1 MKKLIVA
8 LLLLLLLCTVL
19 SAQELSVPVRLM
31 SNDRA
36 TTERFVGSDAFGWQ
50 YTIAENEFRKHK
62 GDIVVKYKNVA
73 LGEIYRADLQNPLQ
87 IVLFYRRFNTVVLLD
102 NQLNETASINFSML
116 PNNQPELIAEAAGL
130 ASQNRL
136 WLYDVTTQQI
146 GLFDTAKGTFRT
158 LTPPFN
164 DGIKYYQSDY
174 NYFYWIDT
182 AGKCFAVNLFGSVTP
197 LGSVP
202 AFSSAQW
209 LDSASILIATDDG
222 LFVYNLPGQNSRR
235 VAIVEKSFGSFYYK
249 DQILS
254 IFTNDEIIQY
264 KVTLP

>member
-1 MKKLIVA
+1 MKKLLIALFLFCNA
-8 LLLLLLLCTVL
+8 LLT
-19 SAQELSVPVRLM
+19 AQELAVPVRLL
-31 SNDRA
+31 SNVKA
-36 TTERFVGSDAFGWQ
+36 TTERFVGADAFGWQ

-62 GDIVVKYKNVA
+62 GDITVKYKNVA
-73 LGEIYRADLQNPLQ
+73 LGEIARADLQNPLQ
-87 IVLFYRRFNTVVLLD
+87 IVLFYRKFNTVVLLD
-102 NQLNETASINFSML
+102 NQLNETTSINFSAL

-146 GLFDTAKGTFRT
+146 GLYDTSKGAFRT

-174 NYFYWIDT
+174 NYFYWIDNT
-182 AGKCFAVNLFGSVTP
+182 GKCFAVNLFGSVTP
-197 LGSVP
+197 LGTVP
-202 AFSSAQW
+202 EFNSAQL
-209 LDSASILIATDDG
+209 LDSANILIATAEG
-222 LFVYNLPGQNSRR
+222 LFINNLPGQTSKK
-235 VAIVEKSFGSFYYK
+235 VAILEKSFSSFYYK